1 MKKQILI
8 LGISIIALV
17 ACKKESGNKNVIKE
31 EKVETIVTNKN
42 GVVDSVTNSSTMV
55 KNGDLKIEEKTYRYV
70 AEDGSNANIT
80 FTNSLSGN
88 YISIRSNNKTIQVKQ
103 KKTDEKAALYEENG
117 IQVKSEGDIITI
129 TQGNNVIELKKAKG
143 Q

>member
-42 GVVDSVTNSSTMV
+42 GVVDSVTNSSTLV

-80 FTNSLSGN
+80 FTNASSGN